1 MIDLFSKI
9 LTYEHKINLFFR
21 QKQLSREEREDL
33 TQEVLCRLYESISRY
48 QGKSSLAT
56 WIFSVCRY
64 TLYEYYRKNHYN
76 LDIDYYEPMVQDK
89 TESIHYEIIVEKLP
103 PSLKI
108 IYNKKYRLNMTIREI
123 SRELAVPEGTVKYR
137 LYEIRKRLRR
147 ER

>member
-33 TQEVLCRLYESISRY
+33 TQEVLCRLYESISVY

-89 TESIHYEIIVEKLP
+89 TESIHYEI
-103 PSLKI
+103 
-108 IYNKKYRLNMTIREI
+108 
-123 SRELAVPEGTVKYR
+123 
-137 LYEIRKRLRR
+137 
-147 ER
+147 